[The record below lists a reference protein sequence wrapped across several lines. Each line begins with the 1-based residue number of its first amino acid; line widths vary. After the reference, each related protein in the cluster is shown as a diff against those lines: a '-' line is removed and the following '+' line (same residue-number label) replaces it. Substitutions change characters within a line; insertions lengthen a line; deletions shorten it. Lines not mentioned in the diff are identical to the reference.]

1 MSVSV
6 ENWWGGKRS
15 AAVDNSGGFSF
26 PTNARNFFLKLAIN
40 VKDSL
45 GHWEKSEEIHD
56 SAKSLEKEKK

>member
-1 MSVSV
+1 
-6 ENWWGGKRS
+6 
-15 AAVDNSGGFSF
+15 VDNSGGFSF